1 MTTGVAHVYK
11 QEFIPLAEALLNSP
25 EPTIIFDDYRNKD
38 LSINRRHEINPLRE
52 ILIAAVGEC
61 LNHAE
66 YKISANAAVILR
78 RNMILC
84 FRACDLNGIV
94 SALSDQV
101 NERRI
106 QPAKEAA
113 LALAFFLS
121 TRPNDRELPQWHGSD
136 PMTSSTMENP
146 DLDQH
151 RFVNRAPVDS
161 GYLHEVSPE
170 IVESV
175 VNNLISNLNRKEY
188 KRSSDWVVA
197 KACAKA
203 LGAIGYQ
210 RPALVSDAVPEIQ
223 ELLGEQDD
231 RQAWLVYAL
240 TSIGYSRPDLIADDL
255 DNRLKEFSQ
264 AAGTDAGWQLYY
276 ATRVGHQKIGHAPI
290 HLEIKGCDTESNL
303 SQIVEKLFHFMLGR
317 YPSASEEWIQAF
329 VEIYLSRSEAL
340 VELLSDELDQILQD
354 SPRAFD
360 FPDNFMLLLKELAG
374 VEATDLQPIIDR
386 SEDFYQDHAESHY
399 WYENALEFHRRI
411 ATEDED
417 LLPSDL
423 GDTVKVFLE
432 SETRHSVQSYGQSF
446 LQEINQWDDGLFS
459 TPDGIQTVD
468 ILEELA
474 ESEDFD
480 IASFVEEVDHDELDS
495 E

>member
-1 MTTGVAHVYK
+1 M
-11 QEFIPLAEALLNSP
+11 N
-25 EPTIIFDDYRNKD
+25 
-38 LSINRRHEINPLRE
+38 HE
-52 ILIAAVGEC
+52 
-61 LNHAE
+61 E
-66 YKISANAAVILR
+66 YKISTNAAVILR
-78 RNMILC
+78 QNMILC
-84 FRACDLNGIV
+84 HRACDLDEIV
-94 SALSDQV
+94 SALSHQV

-121 TRPNDRELPQWHGSD
+121 TRPTDRELPQWHGSD

-151 RFVNRAPVDS
+151 RFVDRVPVDS

-170 IVESV
+170 IVEYAIDTLV
-175 VNNLISNLNRKEY
+175 ANLNRKEY

-197 KACAKA
+197 KECAKA

-210 RPALVSDAVPEIQ
+210 RPALVSDAVPELQ
-223 ELLGEQDD
+223 ELLGEQDE

-255 DNRLKEFSQ
+255 DNRLKEFSEN
-264 AAGTDAGWQLYY
+264 AGTGAGWQLYY
-276 ATRVGHQKIGHAPI
+276 AAHVGHRKIGHAPI
-290 HLEIKGCDTESNL
+290 YLEIKGCDTESDL
-303 SQIVEKLFHFMLGR
+303 SKIVEKLFHFMLGR

-329 VEIYLSRSEAL
+329 VEIYLSRSESL
-340 VELLSDELDQILQD
+340 VDILSDELDQILQGD
-354 SPRAFD
+354 PQAFD

-374 VEATDLQPIIDR
+374 VEATGLQPIIDR

-399 WYENALEFHRRI
+399 WYENALEFHRQI
-411 ATEDED
+411 AIEDGN
-417 LLPSDL
+417 LLPDDL
-423 GDTVKVFLE
+423 GNTVKEFLE
-432 SETRHSVQSYGQSF
+432 SETRHSVQTHGRSF
-446 LQEINQWDDGLFS
+446 LQEIDQWDDDLFS
-459 TPDGIQTVD
+459 TPDGVQTVD
-468 ILEELA
+468 IVAELA

-480 IASFVEEVDHDELDS
+480 IESFIKEVDHEESDS